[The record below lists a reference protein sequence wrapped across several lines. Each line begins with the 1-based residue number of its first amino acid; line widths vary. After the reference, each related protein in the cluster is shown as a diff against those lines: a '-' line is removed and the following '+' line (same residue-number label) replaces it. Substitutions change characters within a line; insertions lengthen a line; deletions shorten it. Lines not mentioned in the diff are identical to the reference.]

1 VPELPEIEVLRRDLE
16 QEVAGKR
23 IKDIEV
29 RPGTNAMKIIPKHG
43 RRKEFQDMLAGAK
56 VEKVERI
63 GKRLLLDL
71 DNAHVL
77 IIELGDSGKLVKTSS
92 SQTVAPHTHIVANF
106 TIGGQL
112 RVIDPRLTSEVWV
125 TPAPDPDALRKE
137 LRDFDVDPLEDHFT
151 WNSFSATLENK
162 DTGLKDILE
171 DRSFI
176 VGLGHLYS
184 DEILWQA
191 GLRYDRSSKQLS
203 SQDVRRLYRGLM
215 ELLQEAVKARGTSWG
230 DDGFVDLL
238 GNPGQF
244 QLELKVWE
252 QEGEACR
259 RCRSTIVRE
268 PWGDAFTY
276 LCAQCQS

>member
-16 QEVAGKR
+16 QEVVSKR

-77 IIELGDSGKLVKTSS
+77 VVDLGESGRLVKTSS
-92 SQTVAPHTHIVANF
+92 SQTIASHTHIVANF

-112 RVIDPRLTSEVWV
+112 RLIDPKLTAEVWV
-125 TPAPDPDALRKE
+125 APDPDPETFRKE
-137 LRDFDVDPLEDHFT
+137 LRDFHIDPLEDHFT
-151 WNSFSATLENK
+151 WNSFSAILESK

-171 DRSFI
+171 DKSFI

-191 GLRYDRSSKQLS
+191 GLRYDRSSKRLS

-215 ELLQEAVKARGTSWG
+215 ELLQDAVKARGTSWG
-230 DDGFVDLL
+230 DDAFVDLL

-268 PWGDAFTY
+268 PWDDAFSY

>member
-16 QEVAGKR
+16 QEVVGKR

-29 RPGTNAMKIIPKHG
+29 RPGTNAMKIIPRHG
-43 RRKEFQDMLAGAK
+43 RRKEFQDLLAGAK

-63 GKRLLLDL
+63 GKRLLFDL

-77 IIELGDSGKLVKTSS
+77 IVDLGTSGKLLKTSS
-92 SQTVAPHTHIVANF
+92 SQTIAPHTHIVANF

-112 RVIDPRLTSEVWV
+112 RIIDPKLTAEVWV
-125 TPAPDPDALRKE
+125 TSDPDPEALRKE

-151 WNSFSATLENK
+151 WNSFSAILENK
-162 DTGLKDILE
+162 DTGLKEILE
-171 DRSFI
+171 DESFI

-191 GLRYDRSSKQLS
+191 GLRYDRPSSRLS
-203 SQDVRRLYRGLM
+203 SQDVRRLYRALM
-215 ELLQEAVKARGTSWG
+215 ELLQDAVKARGTSWG
-230 DDGFVDLL
+230 DDSFVDLL

-244 QLELKVWE
+244 QVELKVWE

-259 RCRSTIVRE
+259 RCRSTIVKQ
-268 PWGDAFTY
+268 PWGDGVTY
-276 LCAQCQS
+276 LCAQCQM

>member
-16 QEVAGKR
+16 LEVTGKR

-92 SQTVAPHTHIVANF
+92 SQTVAPHTHIVTNF

-191 GLRYDRSSKQLS
+191 GLRYDRSSRQLS

-244 QLELKVWE
+244 QLELKVWK

>member
-1 VPELPEIEVLRRDLE
+1 
-16 QEVAGKR
+16 
-23 IKDIEV
+23 
-29 RPGTNAMKIIPKHG
+29 
-43 RRKEFQDMLAGAK
+43 MLAGAK
-56 VEKVERI
+56 IEKVSRI

-71 DNAHVL
+71 DNAQALVVD
-77 IIELGDSGKLVKTSS
+77 LGATGRIVKTSS

-112 RVIDPRLTSEVWV
+112 RIIDPKLTAEVWIA
-125 TPAPDPDALRKE
+125 PATDPEALRKE

-151 WNSFSATLENK
+151 WNSFSSTLENK

-171 DRSFI
+171 DANFI

-184 DEILWQA
+184 DEILWQS
-191 GLRYDRSSKQLS
+191 GLRYDRSSKTLS

-230 DDGFVDLL
+230 DDGFIDLL

-252 QEGEACR
+252 QDGEACR
-259 RCRSTIVRE
+259 RCRSTIVKE
-268 PWGDAFTY
+268 KWGDAFTY

>member
-16 QEVAGKR
+16 QEVVGKR
-23 IKDIEV
+23 IKDVEV
-29 RPGTNAMKIIPKHG
+29 RPGTNAMKLIPKHG

-56 VEKVERI
+56 IEKVERI
-63 GKRLLLDL
+63 GKRLVLSL
-71 DNAHVL
+71 DNAQAL
-77 IIELGDSGKLVKTSS
+77 IIDLGTTGRLLKTSAS
-92 SQTVAPHTHIVANF
+92 TSVASHTHMVFGFTTGGHLRIV
-106 TIGGQL
+106 
-112 RVIDPRLTSEVWV
+112 DPKLTAEVWV
-125 TPAPDPDALRKE
+125 TPDTDPEALRKE

-151 WNSFSATLENK
+151 WNSFSAILENK

-171 DRSFI
+171 DSQFI

-191 GLRYDRSSKQLS
+191 GLRYDRSSKRLS

-215 ELLQEAVKARGTSWG
+215 ELLQEAVKARGTSMG
-230 DDGFVDLL
+230 EDGFVDLL

-252 QEGEACR
+252 QDGEACR
-259 RCRSTIVRE
+259 RCRSTIVQE
-268 PWGDAFTY
+268 PWGGTITY

>member
-1 VPELPEIEVLRRDLE
+1 VEVLRRDLE
-16 QEVAGKR
+16 QEVVGKR
-23 IKDIEV
+23 IKDIVV

-56 VEKVERI
+56 IEKVERI

-77 IIELGDSGKLVKTSS
+77 IIDLGDSGRIVKTSS
-92 SQTVAPHTHIVANF
+92 SQTIVPHTHIVANF
-106 TIGGQL
+106 TIGGQV
-112 RVIDPRLTSEVWV
+112 RIIDPRLTSEVWITSYV
-125 TPAPDPDALRKE
+125 EPGTLRKE
-137 LRDFDVDPLEDHFT
+137 LRDFDIDPLEDHFT
-151 WNSFSATLENK
+151 WNSFSAILESK

-171 DRSFI
+171 DESFI

-184 DEILWQA
+184 DEILWHA
-191 GLRYDRSSKQLS
+191 GLRYDRSSKRLS
-203 SQDVRRLYRGLM
+203 SQDVRRLYRALM
-215 ELLQEAVKARGTSWG
+215 ELLQDVVKARGTSWG